1 MNLHLKA
8 PTLLL
13 LLISLCFVSCQKYDL
28 QEAKNS
34 ITGNWSVVEI
44 TSFYAEF
51 NGNGARPIETISEQG
66 QLGNFN
72 FEEDSVTFTFTRNDT
87 LFTGNSAWSFTS
99 EQRQAGFVMEVDAT
113 LVIENE
119 FTFGVTFEDGIIN
132 SEKNAQEVTFSNGN
146 RTGVRNGIGVS
157 ISMILEKN

>member
-1 MNLHLKA
+1 MNLQLKVFG
-8 PTLLL
+8 LL
-13 LLISLCFVSCQKYDL
+13 LLIISLSFVSCKKYDL

-34 ITGNWSVVEI
+34 IIGNWSVVDI
-44 TSFYAEF
+44 TSFYATF
-51 NGNGARPIETISEQG
+51 SGNGSRPIETISEQG

-87 LFTGNSAWSFTS
+87 LFTGSSAWNLTS
-99 EQRQAGFVMEVDAT
+99 EKRQEGFVMVTDAT

-119 FTFGVTFEDGIIN
+119 FIFDVGFENGTIN
-132 SEKNAQEVTFSNGN
+132 SEKNAQEVTFNDGN
-146 RTGVRNGIGVS
+146 QPRNGIGVV